1 MYCYLCVMKQD
12 RNIFQGLS
20 VIFEDNHLIAINK
33 PAGALVHGDETG
45 DEPLVDAVKNYIKV
59 RYKKPGDVFLGVI
72 HRLDRP
78 VSGVVIFARTSK
90 ALVRMNKMLQEKKIS
105 KKYLAILSDRPEE
118 ITGTLT
124 HYLSKDETKNIV
136 KAYASKKPNSK
147 IATLNYQQ
155 KGELDGKILLEVEP
169 LTGRPHQIRVQL
181 SKIGCPII
189 GDLKYGATYP
199 LQDKSIA
206 LHCQEMSFLH
216 PVGNEPV
223 IIKADVPQIFPWT
236 TFRL

>member
-1 MYCYLCVMKQD
+1 MKQD
-12 RNIFQGLS
+12 RNIFEGLS
-20 VIFEDNHLIAINK
+20 VIYEDNHLIAINK

-45 DEPLVDAVKNYIKV
+45 DEPLADAVKKYIKI

-90 ALVRMNKMLQEKKIS
+90 ALARMNKMLQEKKIV
-105 KKYLAILSDRPEE
+105 KKYLAMVSDRPEE
-118 ITGTLT
+118 LSGTLT

-223 IIKADVPQIFPWT
+223 TIKADVPSIFPWN
-236 TFRL
+236 TFQL